1 MGRAGVK
8 VSFLRDVWIRTACE
22 LKRGREG
29 QLVVVGEVVG
39 GLEGGWGGL
48 KGGIASLT
56 VEFSGVYPRDDERQT
71 GR

>member
-29 QLVVVGEVVG
+29 QLDVVGEEGG
-39 GLEGGWGGL
+39 GLGGGI